1 MTKPLILLPV
11 DGSEHALRAAEYSV
25 KIATMMNARL
35 LLLYCHRPFPVK
47 LGDPYF
53 QKAVD
58 KIMQQSAERL
68 APFRSLLDQKG
79 ADYTELILE
88 GPAGEKICDVAR
100 IEKSEM
106 IVMGSR
112 GRSNLTG
119 LFLGSVAHRVLH
131 QASCPV
137 LIVR

>member
-1 MTKPLILLPV
+1 MEKPLILIPV

-25 KIATMMNARL
+25 KIATMMDARL
-35 LLLYCHRPFPVK
+35 LLLHCHRPFPVK

-58 KIMQQSAERL
+58 KIMQQSGERL
-68 APFRSLLDQKG
+68 APFHSLLDQKG

>member
-35 LLLYCHRPFPVK
+35 FLLHCHRPFPVK

-53 QKAVD
+53 QKAID

-88 GPAGEKICDVAR
+88 GPAGEKICEVAR

-131 QASCPV
+131 QAPCPV

>member
-25 KIATMMNARL
+25 KIASMMNARL
-35 LLLYCHRPFPVK
+35 LLLLCHRPFPVK
-47 LGDPYF
+47 LGEPYF
-53 QKAVD
+53 QKAID
-58 KIMQQSAERL
+58 KIMQQSSERL
-68 APFRSLLDQKG
+68 APFRSLLDDKG

-88 GPAGEKICDVAR
+88 GPAGEKICEVAR

-112 GRSNLTG
+112 GRSDLTG

-131 QASCPV
+131 QSPCPV

>member
-1 MTKPLILLPV
+1 MTKPLIILPV

-35 LLLYCHRPFPVK
+35 LLLHCHRPFPVK

-68 APFRSLLDQKG
+68 EPFRSLLDQKG
-79 ADYTELILE
+79 AEYTELILE

-112 GRSNLTG
+112 GRSELTG

-131 QASCPV
+131 QAPCPV

>member
-35 LLLYCHRPFPVK
+35 LLLHCHRPFPVK

-53 QKAVD
+53 QKAID

-68 APFRSLLDQKG
+68 EPFRSLLDQKG

-112 GRSNLTG
+112 GRSELTG

-131 QASCPV
+131 QAPCPV

>member
-35 LLLYCHRPFPVK
+35 LLLHCHRPFPVK
-47 LGDPYF
+47 LGEPHF
-53 QKAVD
+53 QKAID

-68 APFRSLLDQKG
+68 APFRSLLDRKG
-79 ADYTELILE
+79 TEYTELILE
-88 GPAGEKICDVAR
+88 GPAGEKICEVAR

-112 GRSNLTG
+112 GRSDLAG

-131 QASCPV
+131 QAPCPV

>member
-25 KIATMMNARL
+25 KIATMMDARL
-35 LLLYCHRPFPVK
+35 LLLHCHRPFPVK
-47 LGDPYF
+47 LGAPYF
-53 QKAVD
+53 QKAID

-68 APFRSLLDQKG
+68 APFRSMLDQKG
-79 ADYTELILE
+79 AEYTELILE

-112 GRSNLTG
+112 GRSELTG

-131 QASCPV
+131 QAPCPV

>member
-35 LLLYCHRPFPVK
+35 LLLHCHRPFPVK

-53 QKAVD
+53 QKAID

-68 APFRSLLDQKG
+68 EPFRSLLDQKG
-79 ADYTELILE
+79 TEYTELILE

-112 GRSNLTG
+112 GRSELTG

-131 QASCPV
+131 QAPCPV